1 MSKNFMGLDGIRDA
15 ALLRA
20 GAEAL
25 AIGFPLDGPVHDA
38 MVMCLLRM
46 RRAEDMTEREATD
59 LPPGHVQA
67 HEYLMYLG
75 SVKARYPD
83 AYDALA
89 REVAE
94 ALTKPGAELFEVSPL
109 LTPPPLQVS

>member
-46 RRAEDMTEREATD
+46 RRAEDMTERAATE
-59 LPPGHVQA
+59 LPRGCVQA
-67 HEYLMYLG
+67 HEYLMYL
-75 SVKARYPD
+75 SDVKARYPE

-94 ALTKPGAELFEVSPL
+94 QLTRPGAEFFQISPL
-109 LTPPPLQVS
+109 MMPTQVSQ